1 MVYDIK
7 GKVALI
13 TGGASGIGFNYAREL
28 LKNGLQVQ
36 CFIIFYLFA
45 FYCLIFDRI
54 VLPKQYRLL
63 FLKADMLQVFS
74 CSLVFD

>member
-28 LKNGLQVQ
+28 LKNGLQV
-36 CFIIFYLFA
+36 FHSI
-45 FYCLIFDRI
+45 
-54 VLPKQYRLL
+54 
-63 FLKADMLQVFS
+63 FLKKKQFLLSRF
-74 CSLVFD
+74 